1 MEVLQAGDAL
11 AKMQQALLQLEE
23 ELNEEREHRLALQQ
37 DLEDYKAA
45 WEEEPV
51 YENEHSPLA
60 TRAEVPRGMQVQN
73 QSAPSA
79 VSFQVPAMPQA
90 NSPRPLY
97 ERDPLY
103 ERSSAAPVSAG
114 LSQLANPFVPS
125 VPNMQAQGSQTAGAF
140 SLPIPAVPANLSAGV
155 GGQTGT
161 STQGPVFHVTMK
173 PREPPVFS
181 GKSHED
187 IENWI
192 YTVSAYFRTVA
203 APEAQKV
210 GYALTFLQD
219 AAREW
224 WISTIRSTGREPGT
238 WQELADALRARF
250 GHRTKEMTA
259 RAELRVIKQ
268 QKGESVRVYAAQFN
282 RLLGHLLG
290 YNKAWARTNFLLV
303 QCLEWLNYCCSNRQ
317 GHYRILWWRLS
328 GWK

>member
-1 MEVLQAGDAL
+1 MY
-11 AKMQQALLQLEE
+11 
-23 ELNEEREHRLALQQ
+23 
-37 DLEDYKAA
+37 DL
-45 WEEEPV
+45 
-51 YENEHSPLA
+51 HHL
-60 TRAEVPRGMQVQN
+60 
-73 QSAPSA
+73 A

-103 ERSSAAPVSAG
+103 ERSSAVPVSAG
-114 LSQLANPFVPS
+114 PSSLANPFSSSVPERTALP

-140 SLPIPAVPANLSAGV
+140 LSPIPAVPVNLSAGA
-155 GGQTGT
+155 GGQAGT

-210 GYALTFLQD
+210 GYALTFLQE

-224 WISTIRSTGREPGT
+224 WINTICSTGREPGT

-268 QKGESVRVYAAQFN
+268 QKGESVRVYAARFN
-282 RLLGHLLG
+282 CLLGHLPG
-290 YNKAWARTNFLLV
+290 YDEAWAKDQVFF
-303 QCLEWLNYCCSNRQ
+303 WSDA
-317 GHYRILWWRLS
+317 
-328 GWK
+328 